1 MIKNKMKIIIS
12 IVSTIILLLGGTY
25 AALNLLTDK
34 TDIVMT
40 IGGERITFN
49 AGTNITV

>member
-1 MIKNKMKIIIS
+1 MINNKTKIMIS

-25 AALNLLTDK
+25 AAWNFLTEK

-40 IGGERITFN
+40 SWWRSNT
-49 AGTNITV
+49 T